1 MLQRDI
7 SQIVVEMGEKV
18 LLIHRLIVQLTLSV
32 YNKTNLFDLDQV
44 VMK

>member
-1 MLQRDI
+1 MSRSDK
-7 SQIVVEMGEKV
+7 SQIVGEMGEKA

-32 YNKTNLFDLDQV
+32 YNETNLFDLDQV